1 MPSAQRGFG
10 ELATRQPGQQERRGV
25 RAELNRRLS
34 STTTSRLSLSSIPDD
49 PEPGHFGNEQA
60 MRSATGKLTDI
71 ASPFESEGAITSA
84 NQSAGAS
91 GKEPLIITDRINNRR
106 ALVRHTYGQ
115 P

>member
-34 STTTSRLSLSSIPDD
+34 STTTSRLSLSSIPD
-49 PEPGHFGNEQA
+49 
-60 MRSATGKLTDI
+60 I